1 MLTALGSE
9 EARALSPAARVLRH
23 SNFFQPRFTS
33 CSSGVFLVALS
44 QLWIVHFWLAPQA
57 ILAFAVVYRA
67 QLGGSG
73 VALKLAKGCGHN
85 RYGEPA
91 WLAERLSKPIAPATG
106 QLWVCNVFPVVIA
119 GVSAA
124 CQPIPS
130 MGVASAEP
138 CRALFGANSFVTPI
152 DIVPEWYFLPSF
164 NVLRLLGDKPV
175 GVGTLVTFLLRA
187 PLAPFMENPVAYQNP
202 FRRFAAVSSFSY
214 LSGHLPVA
222 TIGAGA
228 SIHAAFPFH

>member
-1 MLTALGSE
+1 MRSAGWTLAASLGGDGLFSAWCVPQQLLSHTRRHLGSTL
-9 EARALSPAARVLRH
+9 AW
-23 SNFFQPRFTS
+23 
-33 CSSGVFLVALS
+33 LV
-44 QLWIVHFWLAPQA
+44 
-57 ILAFAVVYRA
+57 FAVVYRA

-91 WLAERLSKPIAPATG
+91 WPNEIFY
-106 QLWVCNVFPVVIA
+106 VFPVVIA

-124 CQPIPS
+124 S

-138 CRALFGANSFVTPI
+138 CRGLFGANSFVTPI
-152 DIVPEWYFLPSF
+152 EIVPEWYFLPSF

-175 GVGTLVTFLLRA
+175 GVGTLVTFLLLA

-202 FRRFAAVSSFSY
+202 FRRFAAV
-214 LSGHLPVA
+214 LWIVGCCQNVGIPL
-222 TIGAGA
+222 
-228 SIHAAFPFH
+228 AFLVTCKLIARF

>member
-1 MLTALGSE
+1 MRPAPTA
-9 EARALSPAARVLRH
+9 P
-23 SNFFQPRFTS
+23 QY
-33 CSSGVFLVALS
+33 
-44 QLWIVHFWLAPQA
+44 FWLAGA
-57 ILAFAVVYRA
+57 AFAVVYRA

-91 WLAERLSKPIAPATG
+91 WPNEIAY
-106 QLWVCNVFPVVIA
+106 VFPVVIA

-124 CQPIPS
+124 S

-138 CRALFGANSFVTPI
+138 CRGLFGANSFVTPI

-187 PLAPFMENPVAYQNP
+187 PLAPAIHEVFTSLLAAPYKVTWKHS
-202 FRRFAAVSSFSY
+202 AAV
-214 LSGHLPVA
+214 LLLHLA
-222 TIGAGA
+222 AH
-228 SIHAAFPFH
+228 SIDGLG

>member
-1 MLTALGSE
+1 M
-9 EARALSPAARVLRH
+9 
-23 SNFFQPRFTS
+23 
-33 CSSGVFLVALS
+33 
-44 QLWIVHFWLAPQA
+44 
-57 ILAFAVVYRA
+57 
-67 QLGGSG
+67 
-73 VALKLAKGCGHN
+73 
-85 RYGEPA
+85 
-91 WLAERLSKPIAPATG
+91 
-106 QLWVCNVFPVVIA
+106 FPVVIA

-124 CQPIPS
+124 S

-138 CRALFGANSFVTPI
+138 CRGLFGANSFVTPI

-175 GVGTLVTFLLRA
+175 GVGTLVTFLLLA

-228 SIHAAFPFH
+228 SIHAAFPLH

>member
-1 MLTALGSE
+1 MMPP
-9 EARALSPAARVLRH
+9 ARCGLHPRLSSAD
-23 SNFFQPRFTS
+23 
-33 CSSGVFLVALS
+33 VAL
-44 QLWIVHFWLAPQA
+44 FWLAGA
-57 ILAFAVVYRA
+57 AFAVVYRA

-91 WLAERLSKPIAPATG
+91 WPNEIAY
-106 QLWVCNVFPVVIA
+106 VFPVVIA

-124 CQPIPS
+124 S

-138 CRALFGANSFVTPI
+138 CRGLFGANSFVTPI

-228 SIHAAFPFH
+228 SIHAAFPLH